1 MIHMNIFITLS
12 RNGVLKNYLY
22 LFVVY
27 VYIYMK
33 ARGNLEELVL
43 PFHLVDFGI

>member
-1 MIHMNIFITLS
+1 MNIFITLS
-12 RNGVLKNYLY
+12 RNEVFKNDLC
-22 LFVVY
+22 LFFVY

-33 ARGNLEELVL
+33 VRGNLEELVL